1 MTEIARISGT
11 RGGKVLV
18 ALWVLTAAILLVT
31 PAVTWLSNRE
41 EFFGN
46 ITFSL
51 LVASVLVNI
60 SNILVYIVQ
69 NRGVKIA
76 RATWIGICFIALL
89 LVISIMDPGRPD
101 TIKDAG
107 MVLSYLMLTLSF
119 PIGFLGVLLLVG
131 LSQIFSL
138 GEAGP
143 YTSNLMAWFLL
154 VAFGYIQW
162 FILLPYIIKR
172 VRKS

>member
-1 MTEIARISGT
+1 
-11 RGGKVLV
+11 
-18 ALWVLTAAILLVT
+18 
-31 PAVTWLSNRE
+31 
-41 EFFGN
+41 
-46 ITFSL
+46 
-51 LVASVLVNI
+51 
-60 SNILVYIVQ
+60 
-69 NRGVKIA
+69 
-76 RATWIGICFIALL
+76 
-89 LVISIMDPGRPD
+89 
-101 TIKDAG
+101 